1 MQFVPEDGVYVYF
14 RYDGNQ
20 TIMCIMNTMT
30 EHKTIDGKRFLER
43 TAGFTHGVDISTGT
57 NYSVTGSISLR
68 PLSMLVL
75 HLGVN

>member
-1 MQFVPEDGVYVYF
+1 VYF

-30 EHKTIDGKRFLER
+30 EAKTIEGKRFHER
-43 TAGFTHGVDISTGT
+43 TAGFNRGIDIPTGAS
-57 NYSVTGSISLR
+57 YSLTGSISLR

-75 HLGVN
+75 ELK